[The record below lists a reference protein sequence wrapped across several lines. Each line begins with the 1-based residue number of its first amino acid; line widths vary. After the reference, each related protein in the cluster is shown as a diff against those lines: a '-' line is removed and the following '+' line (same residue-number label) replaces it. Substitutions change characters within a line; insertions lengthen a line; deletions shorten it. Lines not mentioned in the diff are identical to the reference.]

1 MKINIGDRV
10 MFSRKFCQSVGAYT
24 GWFPFAVGTV
34 LALNGS
40 IATIKWDDIDE
51 TKHVRISNLILKNRR
66 HLEAT

>member
-24 GWFPFAVGTV
+24 GWIPFAVGTV
-34 LALNGS
+34 VALNGK

-51 TKHVRISNLILKNRR
+51 TKSAIVSNLILKNRR
-66 HLEAT
+66 HLEAN